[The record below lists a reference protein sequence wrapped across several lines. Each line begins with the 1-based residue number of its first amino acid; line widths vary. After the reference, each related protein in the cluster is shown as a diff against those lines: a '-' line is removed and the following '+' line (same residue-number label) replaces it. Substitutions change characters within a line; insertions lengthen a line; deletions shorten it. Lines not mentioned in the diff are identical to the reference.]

1 MILEGQLAAM
11 RAPACLL
18 ALAVAAAAGG
28 EAGCSAGFPVRH
40 ATGGAGLHRL
50 SGDGRAAPAM
60 SVLGAHSA
68 LRLRGAGDAGNGM
81 QPPPPHITACQ
92 VACHGFCGI
101 ESRYEQSSPLAPR
114 GH

>member
-1 MILEGQLAAM
+1 M

-40 ATGGAGLHRL
+40 TTGGAGLHRL
-50 SGDGRAAPAM
+50 SGGGRAAPAI
-60 SVLGAHSA
+60 AHSA

-81 QPPPPHITACQ
+81 QPRPRLLRHARWRAMVSVRLSQFT
-92 VACHGFCGI
+92 
-101 ESRYEQSSPLAPR
+101 SRAQAPLPPR